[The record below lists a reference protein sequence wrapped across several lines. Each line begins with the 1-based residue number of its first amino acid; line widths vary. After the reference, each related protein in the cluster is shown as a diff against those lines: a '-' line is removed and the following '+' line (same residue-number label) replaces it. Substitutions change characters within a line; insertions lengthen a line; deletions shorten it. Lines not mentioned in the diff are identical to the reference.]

1 MVKFYSFD
9 AIIASQG
16 YHVSKKESWSNAK
29 VDVEVEV
36 GIETTTKSIASDPY
50 SQAIKTKHFTGWK
63 SIGHIPCEIS
73 QYIYFIIKQE
83 SGRAY
88 KTLKSLKYKTS
99 QIPAGVGEV
108 PLLFKF
114 DCQENG

>member
-50 SQAIKTKHFTGWK
+50 S
-63 SIGHIPCEIS
+63 
-73 QYIYFIIKQE
+73 
-83 SGRAY
+83 
-88 KTLKSLKYKTS
+88 
-99 QIPAGVGEV
+99 
-108 PLLFKF
+108 
-114 DCQENG
+114 